1 MGNKDKKN
9 LKPINK
15 KYFEEN
21 TNSIYTSP

>member
-1 MGNKDKKN
+1 MGNKDKTN

-21 TNSIYTSP
+21 TNAIYTSL